1 MNFGSSIFSKLLF
14 VILPLVCVPVSV
26 VGYFSVTASAD
37 RVNRLVRQEQML
49 NLQATAKRIDDIFA
63 NCRMDLETISRLP
76 VLEDYQLAKAFR
88 LEAEAEFN
96 HENIVRI
103 FTDFLDRNSHYHRL
117 TFFDKE
123 NQIVLSTGREG
134 QSGHND
140 QDNRVSQEAAGDT
153 TAEQG
158 PVFSPVYFSPFSQG
172 HLIQAVKT
180 CRLGALESQGLVSI
194 TLDFEKIVDIVKAI
208 QVGERGYAFLVDAGG
223 RNIAHPFFDPY
234 RINLLDYPETS
245 VRELGQDMQ
254 KSGTGWKS
262 YHFQGEDKVAAYAP
276 IPIMNWSLAVTIPSV
291 ELTKEA
297 QAIRNRVIQ
306 VVLITIVLAL
316 AGAGVLAYS
325 FLRPVGRLVNATKRV
340 ARGDRVHEIPVQ
352 SNDELGQLTESFNHM
367 VRNLSRVQNELIRS
381 EKLISLGR
389 LSSGV
394 AHEIRNP
401 LNAMKGAV
409 VYIKRHRADDELV
422 TEYGQVV
429 LDEIDRL
436 NRFVT
441 EFLFFA
447 KQSPPRLVPT
457 DLNKLIVSTQT
468 LFEEQARG
476 SRIVLLNNL
485 DPNMPLIQ
493 IDPHQMERVL
503 VNILINAM
511 EAISAGGNITFATL
525 IRSTGSAEGAAQRV
539 RITVHDNGAGI
550 PDEHLPNIFDPFFTT
565 KETGTGLGLPLSLGI
580 VEYHGG
586 TIGIDSKA
594 GQGTTVTIELPYVS
608 DATEKVE
615 QF

>member
-1 MNFGSSIFSKLLF
+1 MTFGSSIFSKLLF
-14 VILPLVCVPVSV
+14 VILPLVCVPVAV

-49 NLQATAKRIDDIFA
+49 KLMATAKRIDDIFA
-63 NCRMDLETISRLP
+63 SCRMDLETISRLP
-76 VLEDYQLAKAFR
+76 VLEDFQLAKAFR

-96 HENIVRI
+96 HENIIRI
-103 FTDFLDRNSHYHRL
+103 FRDFMDRNPLYYCLAFS
-117 TFFDKE
+117 DKE
-123 NQIVLSTGREG
+123 NQIFVALGPGGEFDLREPDDRFPEG
-134 QSGHND
+134 DQSKKTVD
-140 QDNRVSQEAAGDT
+140 QGAA
-153 TAEQG
+153 
-158 PVFSPVYFSPFSQG
+158 FSPVYYSSIRQG
-172 HLIQAVKT
+172 YLIQGVKT
-180 CRLGALESQGLVSI
+180 CRMGALESQGVVSI

-208 QVGERGYAFLVDAGG
+208 QVGERGYAFLVDADG
-223 RNIAHPFFDPY
+223 RSIAHPFFDPY

-245 VRELGQDMQ
+245 VRELGMEMQ
-254 KSGTGWKS
+254 KNGTGWKN

-276 IPIMNWSLAVTIPSV
+276 IPVMNWSLAVTIPNF
-291 ELTKEA
+291 ELKKEA

-316 AGAGVLAYS
+316 VGAGFLAYN
-325 FLRPVGRLVNATKRV
+325 FLRPVGRLVNATNSV
-340 ARGDRVHEIPVQ
+340 ARGDRVQEIPVK

-401 LNAMKGAV
+401 LNAMKGAI
-409 VYIKRHRADDELV
+409 VYIKRHRPDDELV

-457 DLNKLIVSTQT
+457 DLNKLILSTQM
-468 LFEEQARG
+468 LFEEQARE
-476 SRIVLLNNL
+476 SHVAFLNNL
-485 DPNMPLIQ
+485 DQNMPLINV
-493 IDPHQMERVL
+493 DPHQMERVL
-503 VNILINAM
+503 VNILINGM
-511 EAISAGGNITFATL
+511 EAMSAGGTITFSTL
-525 IRSTGSAEGAAQRV
+525 IRNYGSPNVQGPSI

-550 PDEHLPNIFDPFFTT
+550 PDEHLSNIFDPFFTT

-580 VEYHGG
+580 VEFHGG
-586 TIGIDSKA
+586 EIGIESRA
-594 GQGTTVTIELPYVS
+594 GQGTTVIIELPYVPV
-608 DATEKVE
+608 DTEE
-615 QF
+615 A

>member
-1 MNFGSSIFSKLLF
+1 MI
-14 VILPLVCVPVSV
+14 
-26 VGYFSVTASAD
+26 
-37 RVNRLVRQEQML
+37 
-49 NLQATAKRIDDIFA
+49 QAAKP
-63 NCRMDLETISRLP
+63 CRM
-76 VLEDYQLAKAFR
+76 
-88 LEAEAEFN
+88 
-96 HENIVRI
+96 
-103 FTDFLDRNSHYHRL
+103 
-117 TFFDKE
+117 
-123 NQIVLSTGREG
+123 
-134 QSGHND
+134 
-140 QDNRVSQEAAGDT
+140 
-153 TAEQG
+153 
-158 PVFSPVYFSPFSQG
+158 
-172 HLIQAVKT
+172 
-180 CRLGALESQGLVSI
+180 GALDSPGLVSI
-194 TLDFEKIVDIVKAI
+194 TLDFERIVDIVKAI
-208 QVGERGYAFLVDAGG
+208 QVGERGYAFLVDADG
-223 RNIAHPFFDPY
+223 RSIAHPFFDPY

-245 VRELGQDMQ
+245 VRELGLDMQ
-254 KSGTGWKS
+254 RSGTGWKN

-276 IPIMNWSLAVTIPSV
+276 IPIMSWSLAVTIPNV
-291 ELTKEA
+291 ELKKEA

-306 VVLITIVLAL
+306 VVLITIILAL
-316 AGAGVLAYS
+316 VGAGFLAYN
-325 FLRPVGRLVNATKRV
+325 FLRPVGRLVNATNRV
-340 ARGDRVHEIPVQ
+340 ARGDQVQEIPVK

-457 DLNKLIVSTQT
+457 DLNKLIVSIQI
-468 LFEEQARG
+468 LFEEQAR
-476 SRIVLLNNL
+476 SSHIAFLNNL
-485 DPNMPLIQ
+485 DGNMPLINV
-493 IDPHQMERVL
+493 DPHQMERVL

-511 EAISAGGNITFATL
+511 ESMSGGGTVTFSTL
-525 IRSTGSAEGAAQRV
+525 IRNTGLPAGSAHGI
-539 RITVHDNGAGI
+539 RITIHDNGCGI
-550 PDEHLPNIFDPFFTT
+550 PPEHLSNIFDPFFTT

-586 TIGIDSKA
+586 EIGVDSKA
-594 GQGTTVTIELPYVS
+594 GQGTTVTIELPY
-608 DATEKVE
+608 DPNDTEKVE
-615 QF
+615 E